1 MKIFCSNNQYISMEP
16 PGLHREQ
23 KEKKIEKRFDL

>member
-1 MKIFCSNNQYISMEP
+1 MKIFCSNNQYILMEP

-23 KEKKIEKRFDL
+23 KEKKNRKTV